1 MPPVSRAD
9 LPSEVEVKIEEMMAE
24 MEARERLSRADF
36 GRQLRRLVA
45 VSLGGAETGTARV
58 GP

>member
-1 MPPVSRAD
+1 
-9 LPSEVEVKIEEMMAE
+9 MMAE

-45 VSLGGAETGTARV
+45 VFLGGAEAGTARV